1 MLPDFCCSAR
11 AFRASVVGIA
21 LLLGGG
27 TSELQAQVATAP
39 QPTPAIQSV
48 PTREEAELSAALSRL
63 SREPRNVE
71 ALILAGNAASK
82 LGDFEAAVGFF
93 KRGEALAPGNPSL
106 LAGMAGAMVRQ
117 GDAAGAIPMFAQ
129 AQAAG
134 ASAQAIASDRG
145 LAYDLIGDPQ
155 SAQRYYAQALRPGV
169 NDDELTLRL
178 AISQAISGN
187 AAAMEKTLLP
197 LLKKQDKAAW
207 RTRAFGLAIVGQ
219 TKEAGRIVKT
229 LLPGRLA
236 EGITPYLDYMPRLTR
251 AQQAAAANLGIF
263 PRASEIGRDER
274 LAALSPPVAGRDT
287 GKALVPSGM
296 PLGSA
301 VAGSSGGAKPS
312 SRDARRQ
319 EQEAQA
325 LARREAKAARE
336 AAAEN
341 AKREARLARVTANQ
355 QRVAPPEVRPARE
368 DAPSGETGFA
378 MAGEPAVPKLAEIMA
393 GRQAVQAPPVGA
405 APASS
410 AVSAPAPSST
420 PAAQIAMASS
430 TPQQPQPAAIATPS
444 PRPSVSLQ
452 GFDLGRMPATG
463 AAADAPAP
471 AQADPPSPASAIQ
484 AAPAPSFGA
493 LFADLGKPTADPS
506 PAAGAVDIRKIVPA
520 RPKPKPKPEPEPKK
534 PVITHPSRIW
544 VQLGIGQKLPA
555 LAQEWKR
562 KEKVAP
568 ALFKGRKPYT
578 ARLNQTN
585 RLLAGPFASQKEA
598 QKFIEAL
605 AKAGLS
611 GPYIW
616 TSPTG
621 EVVDDLAR

>member
-1 MLPDFCCSAR
+1 
-11 AFRASVVGIA
+11 
-21 LLLGGG
+21 
-27 TSELQAQVATAP
+27 
-39 QPTPAIQSV
+39 
-48 PTREEAELSAALSRL
+48 
-63 SREPRNVE
+63 
-71 ALILAGNAASK
+71 
-82 LGDFEAAVGFF
+82 
-93 KRGEALAPGNPSL
+93 
-106 LAGMAGAMVRQ
+106 
-117 GDAAGAIPMFAQ
+117 
-129 AQAAG
+129 
-134 ASAQAIASDRG
+134 
-145 LAYDLIGDPQ
+145 
-155 SAQRYYAQALRPGV
+155 
-169 NDDELTLRL
+169 
-178 AISQAISGN
+178 
-187 AAAMEKTLLP
+187 MEKTLLP

-274 LAALSPPVAGRDT
+274 LAALTPPVAGRDT

-296 PLGSA
+296 PFGTADSG
-301 VAGSSGGAKPS
+301 VSGGAKPS
-312 SRDARRQ
+312 SRDAKRQ
-319 EQEAQA
+319 AQDAQA
-325 LARREAKAARE
+325 LARREAKAARD

-341 AKREARLARVTANQ
+341 ARREARLARVTASQ
-355 QRVAPPEVRPARE
+355 QRVAPPEVRPARD
-368 DAPSGETGFA
+368 DAPSGEAGFA
-378 MAGEPAVPKLAEIMA
+378 MAGEPAVPRLAEIMA
-393 GRQAVQAPPVGA
+393 GREAVQTPPAVA
-405 APASS
+405 APAPS
-410 AVSAPAPSST
+410 AVSAPAPSSP
-420 PAAQIAMASS
+420 PAAQIAMAPS
-430 TPQQPQPAAIATPS
+430 TPQQPQPVATATPSPAPS
-444 PRPSVSLQ
+444 PRPSASLQ
-452 GFDLGRMPATG
+452 GFDLARLPATG

-471 AQADPPSPASAIQ
+471 AQPIPSAPANSAIQ
-484 AAPAPSFGA
+484 ADPAPSFGA
-493 LFADLGKPTADPS
+493 LFADLGKPTADAA

-544 VQLGIGQKLPA
+544 VQLGIGQRLPA

-568 ALFKGRKPYT
+568 ALFKGRKPYS

-585 RLLAGPFASQKEA
+585 RLLTGPFASQKEA

-605 AKAGLS
+605 DKAGLD